1 MVKVAFQGEQGAY
14 SEIAALKYFNDRVI
28 NKASSSVHLVA
39 CYSFQDVF
47 QKIQNGECEYGIIP
61 IENSSYGSV
70 FDTYDL
76 LQQYHF
82 KIIGELNLQITHHL
96 LGLKK
101 ISFNKIKKI
110 YSHPQALGQCSK
122 FIKKIGNL
130 PSGEAIP
137 TGESLLAKPS
147 LREKNIKIIPTYDTA
162 GSAKI
167 LIDNKEEDV
176 AIIASR
182 ESARIYNLKIL
193 KSAIQ
198 NNKEN
203 YTRFLII
210 NKKQTKTKFDKP
222 KSSISFELKS
232 MPGALFKALSVFAL
246 RDIDLVKIESR
257 PIPHKP
263 FEYLFYADLMGNLKD
278 DKIKKALAHLSEL
291 AISIKDFGTYETGKT
306 YTG

>member
-28 NKASSSVHLVA
+28 NKTRSSVHLVA
-39 CYSFQDVF
+39 CYSFQEVF

-101 ISFNKIKKI
+101 IPFNKIKKI

-122 FIKKIGNL
+122 FIKTL
-130 PSGEAIP
+130 
-137 TGESLLAKPS
+137 
-147 LREKNIKIIPTYDTA
+147 KNIKIIPTYDTA

-167 LIDNKEEDV
+167 LIDNKEEDI
-176 AIIASR
+176 AIIASK
-182 ESARIYNLKIL
+182 ESARIYNLVIL

-210 NKKQTKTKFDKP
+210 NKKQTKIKFDKP

-291 AISIKDFGTYETGKT
+291 AISIKDFGTYEIGKT

>member
-1 MVKVAFQGEQGAY
+1 MVKVSFQGEQGAY

-28 NKASSSVHLVA
+28 NKTRSSVHLVA
-39 CYSFQDVF
+39 CYSFQEVF

-101 ISFNKIKKI
+101 IPFNKIKKI

-122 FIKKIGNL
+122 FIKTL
-130 PSGEAIP
+130 
-137 TGESLLAKPS
+137 
-147 LREKNIKIIPTYDTA
+147 KNIKIIPTYDTA

-167 LIDNKEEDV
+167 LIDNKEEDI
-176 AIIASR
+176 AIIASK
-182 ESARIYNLKIL
+182 ESARIYNLVIL

-210 NKKQTKTKFDKP
+210 NKKQTKIKFDKP

-291 AISIKDFGTYETGKT
+291 AISIKDFGTYEIGKT

>member
-1 MVKVAFQGEQGAY
+1 LVKVAFQGEQGAY

-28 NKASSSVHLVA
+28 NKARSSVHLVA

-101 ISFNKIKKI
+101 IPFNKIKKI

-122 FIKKIGNL
+122 FIKTL
-130 PSGEAIP
+130 
-137 TGESLLAKPS
+137 
-147 LREKNIKIIPTYDTA
+147 KNIKIIPTYDTA

-278 DKIKKALAHLSEL
+278 DKIKKALSHLSEL
-291 AISIKDFGTYETGKT
+291 AISIKDFGTYEIGKT